1 MKGINYNRSKLE
13 EQYKEYMVDAE
24 RVAEKLLNI
33 DFKERTERLL
43 EREKDRFKRELRK
56 VREAHNRG
64 RSSIL
69 QDEMIA
75 RRRMR
80 LKEV

>member
-13 EQYKEYMVDAE
+13 EEYKEYMVNAE

-43 EREKDRFKRELRK
+43 EREKDKFRRELRK
-56 VREAHNRG
+56 VKEAHNRG

>member
-1 MKGINYNRSKLE
+1 MKDMNYDKRALE
-13 EQYKEYMVDAE
+13 EKYKKYMVNAE
-24 RVAEKLLNI
+24 RVAEKLLDMN
-33 DFKERTERLL
+33 FKESTERLL
-43 EREKDRFKRELRK
+43 EREKDKFERELKRVK
-56 VREAHNRG
+56 EAHNRG
-64 RSSIL
+64 RSSVL

>member
-1 MKGINYNRSKLE
+1 MKDINYDKKALE
-13 EQYKEYMVDAE
+13 EKYKKYMVNAE
-24 RVAEKLLNI
+24 RVAEKLLDMN
-33 DFKERTERLL
+33 FKESTERLL
-43 EREKDRFKRELRK
+43 EREKDKFERELKRVK
-56 VREAHNRG
+56 EAHNRG
-64 RSSIL
+64 RSSVL

>member
-43 EREKDRFKRELRK
+43 KREKDKFRRELEK

>member
-1 MKGINYNRSKLE
+1 MKDIDYDKKALE
-13 EQYKEYMVDAE
+13 EKYKKYMVNAE
-24 RVAEKLLNI
+24 RVAEKLLDMN
-33 DFKERTERLL
+33 FKESTERLL
-43 EREKDRFKRELRK
+43 EREKDKFERELKRVK
-56 VREAHNRG
+56 EAHNRG
-64 RSSIL
+64 RSSVL